1 MKRLFSLLLH
11 LFPKAYR
18 QEYGEELQA
27 VFDQSL
33 EDAMRTGKG
42 NAIVVFLRELIDLPG
57 TVLHEHLREKRKNK
71 MNGKVSSRF
80 DFSQGSRY
88 EPLAV
93 FLPFIGLYVLFLL
106 VSALH
111 AYMYSLQIRS
121 SVVGTLTG
129 LIFLGAI
136 FSLYA
141 IGFRMG
147 TPRWFLPYL
156 GFLLAVLSLYIF
168 SAVFGTPIYF
178 MFRDLR
184 DQSLLVVDILWD
196 GIYWYGLLSAIL
208 LLVVLGRVSPT
219 FRRFRDD
226 WTLPCFVLYGGVP
239 FALWVTFDEYMGD
252 EPYTLSA
259 FLVLAAGAWLYLRG
273 ASERTRF
280 GSLFIA
286 MTLAI
291 LIAAV
296 GKAVLVPTQD
306 WPFAIDAGLV
316 RSEFRHTITMWGWFA
331 LGMMIPPASRF
342 LPRSGDPSRAALSEG

>member
-1 MKRLFSLLLH
+1 
-11 LFPKAYR
+11 
-18 QEYGEELQA
+18 
-27 VFDQSL
+27 
-33 EDAMRTGKG
+33 
-42 NAIVVFLRELIDLPG
+42 
-57 TVLHEHLREKRKNK
+57 
-71 MNGKVSSRF
+71 MNGRVSSRF
-80 DFSQGSRY
+80 DFPPGSRF

-156 GFLLAVLSLYIF
+156 GFLLAVLSLYVF

-178 MFRDLR
+178 LFRDLQ
-184 DQSLLVVDILWD
+184 DQSLLVIDILWD

-208 LLVVLGRVSPT
+208 LLVVLGRVSPK
-219 FRRFRDD
+219 FQRFKDD

-239 FALWVTFDEYMGD
+239 FALWVTFDEYAGD

-259 FLVLAAGAWLYLRG
+259 FLVLAVGAWLYLRSAG
-273 ASERTRF
+273 ERRRF

-291 LIAAV
+291 LIAAT

-316 RSEFRHTITMWGWFA
+316 RSEFRHTVTMWGWFA
-331 LGMMIPPASRF
+331 LGMMIPPAGRF
-342 LPRSGDPSRAALSEG
+342 LPRSGNPSQATLSEG